1 METTINLLSSSSSF
15 PPRTQFRN
23 NASSSLSVSMV
34 NEQTSFV
41 QSTTTTLLRQF
52 SASVLSHEQRDECKQ
67 SSSVLKEDKTCQL
80 LSTLEGKKIEHAAY
94 IQQQIGTSLQ
104 HQEELEHQLCHWS
117 GSSFLFT
124 SPISEEHPTSKAV
137 GKHKDLKSCDVISL
151 AEEALLAS
159 KLALALAESSDALD
173 AETDGSF
180 SSRSS
185 KSNTP
190 TVTPKTVRSS
200 RLLERRNKKRK
211 SSRPRVIH
219 EIGRPEKKADPK
231 RSSEGYDPNDPL
243 RLFLWGPE
251 TKQLLTIQQEN
262 DLIAEIQNFIKLVN
276 VKQKLESQFDRE
288 PTFAEWA
295 DAVGMSIVALHSEVL
310 SGRRSREKLIHAN
323 LRLVV
328 HIAKQYQ
335 NRGLSLKDLL
345 QEGSMGLMKSVE
357 KFKPQAGC
365 RFPSYAYWWIRQAI
379 RKAIFQHSKTIRLP
393 ENMYSLHA
401 KFLEARKL
409 FIQEGHHQ
417 PTIEELAFRVGITVE
432 KLQNLLILMR
442 HPLSMQQPVWSDQ
455 NTTFQEIT
463 ADTEIEKPDVCAEK
477 QLMRKHIRNLLCTLA
492 PRERQIIKLRFGIGS
507 ASEKRNSLSEIGAMF
522 GLSKERV
529 RQIES
534 RALHKLKES
543 LNSHGLL
550 EYTDLLV

>member
-295 DAVGMSIVALHSEVL
+295 DAVGMSIVALHSE
-310 SGRRSREKLIHAN
+310 
-323 LRLVV
+323 
-328 HIAKQYQ
+328 
-335 NRGLSLKDLL
+335 
-345 QEGSMGLMKSVE
+345 EGSMGLMKSVE